1 MKNILD
7 DAVEVAKTEH
17 KKEAAKKKEQKKKDR
32 EEKGSNQ
39 NERDGKRKKRKREGE
54 GSHSED
60 QTTSETVLHLRNQK
74 ASAACAVV
82 EKTEAKLLEKHW
94 EDAWQDVILSFGIK
108 KWTDDFHTVLSSHD
122 RSVILSLPPFPE
134 AVALGRVQLFNFRE
148 SATAIESTSRKVQ
161 VEKPDSR
168 VIEDALGQVK
178 NAPALREKSVAWM
191 KKKFSKTTQI
201 KTLDR
206 ALESLKKQGLETL
219 EWSKIQWTP
228 LPPSAK
234 DYLYLLHEFIETRRA
249 TKPNLFNKVD
259 YHLHDKGALKG
270 CLVIRP
276 YQEGDEPPSQSIKAF
291 IRFAI
296 QWCADYG
303 AIPVLFGIVKNIPP
317 QYCDPLR
324 LEKCSPRNLLHNVRL
339 YDLDKEA
346 VKQASMFQ
354 SDYMKYLQTNPER
367 NKPVKVTFASI
378 DKDHEIKEEVKE
390 LSNSLLYAPD
400 VDIMFAN
407 NPVYKQFCERM
418 LLKELLPGGS
428 WCLDAVVCHLL
439 PFFFYAL

>member
-1 MKNILD
+1 MSDSVLKNILD
-7 DAVEVAKTEH
+7 DAVEIAKNQHE
-17 KKEAAKKKEQKKKDR
+17 KEAAKKKEQKKKVR

-39 NERDGKRKKRKREGE
+39 KEQDAKRKKRKRE

-60 QTTSETVLHLRNQK
+60 QTTSETVSHLRDK
-74 ASAACAVV
+74 KTSSACAVV
-82 EKTEAKLLEKHW
+82 EETGEAKLLEKHW
-94 EDAWQDVILSFGIK
+94 EDTWQDVILSFGIK

-122 RSVILSLPPFPE
+122 RTAILSLPPFPE

-148 SATAIESTSRKVQ
+148 SATVIESTSRKVQ

-178 NAPALREKSVAWM
+178 NAPALREKSIEWM
-191 KKKFSKTTQI
+191 KKKFSKSTQV

-234 DYLYLLHEFIETRRA
+234 DYLYLLHEFIETQRA
-249 TKPNLFNKVD
+249 KKPNLFNKVD

-303 AIPVLFGIVKNIPP
+303 AIPVLFDIVKNIPP

-324 LEKCSPRNLLHNVRL
+324 LEKNVVPGTCCIMSGCTTL
-339 YDLDKEA
+339 TK
-346 VKQASMFQ
+346 KQ
-354 SDYMKYLQTNPER
+354 
-367 NKPVKVTFASI
+367 
-378 DKDHEIKEEVKE
+378 
-390 LSNSLLYAPD
+390 
-400 VDIMFAN
+400 
-407 NPVYKQFCERM
+407 
-418 LLKELLPGGS
+418 
-428 WCLDAVVCHLL
+428 
-439 PFFFYAL
+439 